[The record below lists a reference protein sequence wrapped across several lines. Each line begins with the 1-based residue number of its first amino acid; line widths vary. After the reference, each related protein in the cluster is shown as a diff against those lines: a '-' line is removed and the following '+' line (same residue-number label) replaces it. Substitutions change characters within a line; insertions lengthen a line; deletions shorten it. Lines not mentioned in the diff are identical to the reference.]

1 VIPGDHATKL
11 SRRPQR
17 PVVQQIYRR
26 RVQAGF
32 TLVET
37 LAALVVLGLLI
48 GGLVQGLRLGVRAWQ
63 AQTRTLTNRGDMDA
77 VETMLRTLIERMDP
91 GGVSGRPPIF
101 KGASHSLL
109 FTTTLPETADTLAT
123 RVVESTLAVDESH
136 QLQLLLLPHDRNR
149 LAAPPRPEHVALLGD
164 VDHLEISYWQ
174 QPKEGWQTAWPGP
187 TLPNLIRVRL
197 VFLETSGRH
206 APDIVIKP
214 MRDRWR
220 P

>member
-1 VIPGDHATKL
+1 M
-11 SRRPQR
+11 
-17 PVVQQIYRR
+17 
-26 RVQAGF
+26 
-32 TLVET
+32 ET

-48 GGLVQGLRLGVRAWQ
+48 GGLVQGLRLGVHAWQ
-63 AQTRTLTNRGDMDA
+63 AQTRTLANRGDMDA

-109 FTTTLPETADTLAT
+109 FTTTLPQAADTLAT
-123 RVVESTLAVDESH
+123 GVVESTLAVNESH

-149 LAAPPRPEHVALLGD
+149 LTGASRPEHVTLLSD
-164 VDHLEISYWQ
+164 VDRLEISYWQ
-174 QPKEGWQTAWPGP
+174 QSKDGWQTAWAGP
-187 TLPNLIRVRL
+187 ALPKLIRVRL

-206 APDIVIKP
+206 TPDIVIRP